1 MCSLTKVLNLVP
13 DSALFP
19 APSLGFVTVV
29 TSSACLFVIMWAAS
43 LSLLLPIQNAAAHD
57 IHYLFQLQY
66 IQEKVAENISQP
78 TFFFFFSLFSSPSSS
93 SCPQSGLGISSV
105 ACSALSGELL
115 YAFSEVSPC
124 IRQENPTDSS
134 EITLLWLA
142 SKNPS
147 LEDLFAV

>member
-78 TFFFFFSLFSSPSSS
+78 TFFFFFFPLF
-93 SCPQSGLGISSV
+93 LAFLIFLSSV
-105 ACSALSGELL
+105 RPWHQLGCLL
-115 YAFSEVSPC
+115 CAF
-124 IRQENPTDSS
+124 R
-134 EITLLWLA
+134 
-142 SKNPS
+142 
-147 LEDLFAV
+147 

>member
-78 TFFFFFSLFSSPSSS
+78 TFFFFFFPSFPRLPHLPVLSQALASARLLALRFQVSSS
-93 SCPQSGLGISSV
+93 M
-105 ACSALSGELL
+105 
-115 YAFSEVSPC
+115 
-124 IRQENPTDSS
+124 
-134 EITLLWLA
+134 
-142 SKNPS
+142 PS
-147 LEDLFAV
+147 LKFPLALGRKTPQTALKLLCYD